1 MRFGEVVK
9 LELDVEDELWEIQIP
24 RIVLQ
29 PVVENSLQH
38 AFDYSNSKNVIR
50 IAVTQRGEQIELL
63 LQDNGRGMSL
73 ERLRELRT
81 MVSNHREESTGEHVG
96 IANVARR
103 LYLYY
108 GEHQDMQIIS
118 NEMGTTVC
126 IRIDRKCLRDT
137 AGK

>member
-81 MVSNHREESTGEHVG
+81 MVSNHREERYS
-96 IANVARR
+96 
-103 LYLYY
+103 
-108 GEHQDMQIIS
+108 
-118 NEMGTTVC
+118 
-126 IRIDRKCLRDT
+126 LRAT
-137 AGK
+137 LAIPTCSPVLSSR